1 MQITA
6 YVTTGISVVSCAV
19 INFSVCTELTMTML
33 SHMLGKQQI
42 NIILPEN

>member
-19 INFSVCTELTMTML
+19 ISFSVCTELTMTML
-33 SHMLGKQQI
+33 MHMLGKQQV
-42 NIILPEN
+42 NVILPES